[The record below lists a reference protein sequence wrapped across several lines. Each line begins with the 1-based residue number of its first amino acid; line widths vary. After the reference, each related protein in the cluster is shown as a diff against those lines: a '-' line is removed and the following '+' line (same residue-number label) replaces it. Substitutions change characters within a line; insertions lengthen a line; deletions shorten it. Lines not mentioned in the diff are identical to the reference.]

1 MKSWWAI
8 LLPLAIGVIGL
19 AEFIPRFRAGAFGT
33 PQILGLMIVGVCF
46 GIAWGAASARF
57 KKPNT

>member
-19 AEFIPRFRAGAFGT
+19 AEFIPRFRTGAFGT
-33 PQILGLMIVGVCF
+33 QQIFGLVIVGICF

-57 KKPNT
+57 KKPSA